1 MKLNVSNWS
10 NRFAV
15 GANSDAQRA
24 LEESNMKQQNRSL
37 RLIAGVATILSSGLL
52 VGFTSVIAGEP
63 AGGAIK
69 SPLLELGP
77 IIFVSNRSGIISGT
91 PNGNDLWT
99 MNANGTN
106 PVALTDND
114 YAEFEPQWNPSGT
127 KIAFTSNE
135 DAVTRGAGFAT
146 DWDVYTMNPDGS
158 DVVNLTPD
166 DPGNPSYDFGST
178 WSPDGTKI
186 AFASDRDAPGSG
198 IHKIYVMNADGS
210 GTPVRLTNTAGSE
223 GHPAW
228 SKDGTK
234 IAFKDSRHGND
245 EIYVINVVTGVQTRL
260 TNNSAADWSP
270 NWSPDGSKIA
280 FTSSRTGNTDVY
292 SMNAS
297 NGSGLKRLTTNNAE
311 ENEPAYSPDGTKIV
325 FYRRHDVENQEI
337 YIMNAD
343 GKKQVRL
350 TNNYPFSDGDPTWKP

>member
-1 MKLNVSNWS
+1 
-10 NRFAV
+10 
-15 GANSDAQRA
+15 
-24 LEESNMKQQNRSL
+24 MKQRNRSL
-37 RLIAGVATILSSGLL
+37 RLIAGVATLLMSGLV
-52 VGFTSVIAGEP
+52 VGFTSVLAGEP
-63 AGGAIK
+63 AGGAMK

-77 IIFVSNRSGIISGT
+77 IIFVSNRGGIISGT
-91 PNGNDLWT
+91 PNGNDIYT

-114 YAEFEPQWNPSGT
+114 YAEFEPQWDPSGT
-127 KIAFTSNE
+127 KIAFTSNQ
-135 DAVTRGAGFAT
+135 DAVTRGQGFAT
-146 DWDVYTMNPDGS
+146 DWDVYVLDTVDGS
-158 DVVNLTPD
+158 VSNLTPD
-166 DPGNPSYDFGST
+166 DPNNPSYDFGST
-178 WSPDGTKI
+178 WSNDGRI
-186 AFASDRDAPGSG
+186 AFASDRENVGSG
-198 IHKIYVMNADGS
+198 IYKIYVMNADGS

-228 SKDGTK
+228 SRDGTR

-297 NGSGLKRLTTNNAE
+297 NGSGLKRLTTSTAGDY
-311 ENEPAYSPDGTKIV
+311 EPAYSPDGTKIL
-325 FYRRHDVENQEI
+325 FYRGHDVENHEI

-350 TNNYPFSDGDPTWKP
+350 TNNYPFLDGDPTWKP